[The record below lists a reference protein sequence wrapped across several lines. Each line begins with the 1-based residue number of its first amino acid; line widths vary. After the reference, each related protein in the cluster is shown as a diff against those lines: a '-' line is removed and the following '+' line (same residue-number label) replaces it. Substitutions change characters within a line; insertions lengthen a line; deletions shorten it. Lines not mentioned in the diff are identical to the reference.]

1 MKKNEKEVTEE
12 EFQDLTEEEQEEEYG
27 KIPKSVLNAFDNTE
41 DVLKHIT
48 DDGLDELNHE
58 MKECRILNLGI
69 ELTFTNRNNK
79 PFRVIFC
86 PDVLT
91 NDDNM
96 RRVLYEKGKSVEK
109 NFPHIA
115 GNEVSRYKGERN
127 GKSS

>member
-1 MKKNEKEVTEE
+1 MKNKEKEVEDMTEE
-12 EFQDLTEEEQEEEYG
+12 ELSQKEEEEYE
-27 KIPKSVLNAFDNTE
+27 KIPESVRNSFDNTE

-58 MKECRILNLGI
+58 SLKECRILNLGI

-91 NDDNM
+91 DDDNM
-96 RRVLYEKGKSVEK
+96 RRVLYRSGKSIEK
-109 NFPHIA
+109 NYPHLA
-115 GNEVSRYKGERN
+115 GNEVSKLKGV
-127 GKSS
+127 

>member
-27 KIPKSVLNAFDNTE
+27 KMPKSVLNAFDNTE

-58 MKECRILNLGI
+58 MEKCRILNLGI
-69 ELTFTNRNNK
+69 ELNFTNRNNI
-79 PFRVIFC
+79 PFKVIVC
-86 PDVLT
+86 PDMLT
-91 NDDNM
+91 DDDNM
-96 RRVLYEKGKSVEK
+96 RRKLYESGKSIEK

-127 GKSS
+127 G

>member
-12 EFQDLTEEEQEEEYG
+12 EFQDLTEEELEEEYG

-58 MKECRILNLGI
+58 MEKCRILNLGI
-69 ELTFTNRNNK
+69 ELNFTNRNNI
-79 PFRVIFC
+79 PFKVIVC
-86 PDVLT
+86 PDMLT
-91 NDDNM
+91 DDDNM
-96 RRVLYEKGKSVEK
+96 RRKLYESGKSIEK

-127 GKSS
+127 G

>member
-58 MKECRILNLGI
+58 MEKCRILNLGI
-69 ELTFTNRNNK
+69 ELNFTDRNNI
-79 PFRVIFC
+79 PFKVIVC
-86 PDVLT
+86 PDMLT
-91 NDDNM
+91 DDDNM
-96 RRVLYEKGKSVEK
+96 RRKLYESGKSIEK

-127 GKSS
+127 G

>member
-58 MKECRILNLGI
+58 MEKCRILNLGI
-69 ELTFTNRNNK
+69 ELNFTNRNNI
-79 PFRVIFC
+79 PFKVIVC
-86 PDVLT
+86 PDMLT
-91 NDDNM
+91 DDDNM
-96 RRVLYEKGKSVEK
+96 RRKLYESGKSIEK

>member
-58 MKECRILNLGI
+58 MEKCRILNLGI
-69 ELTFTNRNNK
+69 ELNFTNRNNI
-79 PFRVIFC
+79 PFKVIVC
-86 PDVLT
+86 PDMLT
-91 NDDNM
+91 DDDNM
-96 RRVLYEKGKSVEK
+96 RRKLYESGKSIEK

-127 GKSS
+127 G

>member
-1 MKKNEKEVTEE
+1 MKNKEKETQDMSEE
-12 EFQDLTEEEQEEEYG
+12 EELSRKEQEEFE
-27 KIPKSVLNAFDNTE
+27 KIPEWIRNSFDNTE
-41 DVLKHIT
+41 DVLEHIT

-91 NDDNM
+91 NDNNM
-96 RRVLYEKGKSVEK
+96 RRTLYESGKSIEK
-109 NFPHIA
+109 NYPHIT
-115 GNEVSRYKGERN
+115 GNKVSRHKGV
-127 GKSS
+127 